1 MSTDVTAPVVTD
13 AGERTLHY
21 SPFRSG
27 FSVKAHLNQGG
38 HEDVMAGQERPK
50 WGLTG
55 AAAGI
60 GLIIVVAAAIA
71 VPVLRVFLLISIPLG
86 AAVAAILYLWHTKR
100 PIKEP
105 KDESIKLNLK

>member
-1 MSTDVTAPVVTD
+1 MASE
-13 AGERTLHY
+13 ER
-21 SPFRSG
+21 
-27 FSVKAHLNQGG
+27 A
-38 HEDVMAGQERPK
+38 K

-55 AAAGI
+55 AAAG
-60 GLIIVVAAAIA
+60 LMVIIVVAAAIA

-86 AAVAAILYLWHTKR
+86 AGVAAILYLWHSKR